1 MGVRNEELKNLVLPV
16 ISVDEFEPKIGT
28 NEEVIVAAFFC
39 KDELPA
45 YDLEDFM
52 DKGVIEFLDSEVSPN
67 PDKDGNYVV
76 FVEFKRQ
83 PNFWTRLYK
92 LIKDITRVTG
102 EMKWRIKPYLSD
114 KTYDLLD
121 PELHG
126 LVITRSDEYVP
137 RADFSA
143 DPETYLKDSDLTS
156 LEIGESTITFGR
168 QGQEIVFDYAG
179 FGDTEEMTSKLNLNE
194 AYVDVMAT
202 SSALTNLRSMLG
214 GGWDVSA
221 VGQYYFITKNND
233 NQSLVVR
240 RK

>member
-1 MGVRNEELKNLVLPV
+1 MGLRNEDLKNLVLPI
-16 ISVDEFEPKIGT
+16 ISIDEFEPKIGT
-28 NEEVIVAAFFC
+28 NEEVIVVAFYC

-52 DKGVIEFLDSEVSPN
+52 DKGVVEFLDSEVSPN

-83 PNFWTRLYK
+83 PNFWTK
-92 LIKDITRVTG
+92 LFKLLKDVERATG
-102 EMKWRIKPYLSD
+102 PMKWKAKPYLSD
-114 KTYDLLD
+114 TAYDLLD
-121 PELHG
+121 KELHQY
-126 LVITRSDEYVP
+126 VITRSDEYMP
-137 RADFSA
+137 RAEFSD

-156 LEIGESTITFGR
+156 LDIGESTITFGR
-168 QGQEIVFDYAG
+168 QGQKIVFDYTG
-179 FGDTEEMTSKLNLNE
+179 FGDTEAMTSKLNLNE

-214 GGWDVSA
+214 EGWDVSA
-221 VGQYYFITKNND
+221 VGQYYFITKHND

-240 RK
+240 RR

>member
-1 MGVRNEELKNLVLPV
+1 MGIRNEELKNLVLPV
-16 ISVDEFEPKIGT
+16 VSVDEFEPKIGT
-28 NEEVIVAAFFC
+28 NEEVIVVAFFC

-52 DKGVIEFLDSEVSPN
+52 DKGVVEFLDTEVSPN

-83 PNFWTRLYK
+83 PNFWSRLYK
-92 LIKDITRVTG
+92 LIKDVERVTG
-102 EMKWRIKPYLSD
+102 DVEWQIKPYLSD

-121 PELHG
+121 RELHQ

-137 RADFSA
+137 RAEFSD
-143 DPETYLKDSDLTS
+143 DPETYLKDSDITS
-156 LEIGESTITFGR
+156 LDIGESNITFGR
-168 QGQEIVFDYAG
+168 QGQQIMFEYAG
-179 FGDTEEMTSKLNLNE
+179 FGDTVEMANKLNLNE
-194 AYVDVMAT
+194 AYIDVMAT

-221 VGQYYFITKNND
+221 LGQYYFISKHD
-233 NQSLVVR
+233 DSQSIVVR